1 MSSMLEQAIVDAT
14 ALREAALKNAEASII
29 EKYASEIKNAVETLL
44 EEEPS
49 ENTETIA
56 EDLDIPPAFAEGEAV
71 CPSHGDEVEVYTLSV
86 DDIKNLGSQMDA
98 EAPDPEEAASDEML
112 QALAEAVLDEE
123 DEPLEEDAKPDFLDL
138 DKDGDK
144 EEPMKDAVKDK
155 EKVGKELTDNV
166 ESQILREIE
175 KEGGALGMKNLERFG
190 KEGELKQVLSQMEK
204 EGKIF
209 MHKDGDIYTHEPK

>member
-1 MSSMLEQAIVDAT
+1 MEWQEI
-14 ALREAALKNAEASII
+14 LK
-29 EKYASEIKNAVETLL
+29 KN
-44 EEEPS
+44 
-49 ENTETIA
+49 
-56 EDLDIPPAFAEGEAV
+56 
-71 CPSHGDEVEVYTLSV
+71 
-86 DDIKNLGSQMDA
+86 
-98 EAPDPEEAASDEML
+98 
-112 QALAEAVLDEE
+112 
-123 DEPLEEDAKPDFLDL
+123 AKPDFIDI
-138 DKDGDK
+138 DGDGDK

-209 MHKDGDIYTHEPK
+209 MHKDGDIYTHEPKK